1 MGKKKNKK
9 EETISSDDLGAVPK
23 EQVEEAVNPPES
35 SEPIK
40 ETVEKTEEEPEETK
54 ANEEILKPK
63 IEEIPE
69 TNFRQSETNI
79 GFCGHV
85 DHGKT
90 TLVKA
95 LSGVWTERYQD
106 ELNRGITIKLGY
118 AETEMVQCPTCNKI
132 YTMNLANNLK
142 PKKAQKGTCPDDGT
156 KLDFRRRI
164 SFVDAPGHEIL
175 MATMLSGASL
185 MDGAILLISATE
197 PCPMPQTREHLAAL
211 EIVKIEKII
220 IVQNKIDAV
229 SKEKALEHFHQIKD
243 FIKGTIAEKA
253 PIIPVSAIFNANI
266 DMLAAKIEE
275 LIPTPEFDDSSDL
288 LFNVARSFDVNK
300 PGSQIEELKGGVI
313 GGSIVQGK
321 VTAGDEIE
329 IRPGIKNQKGVY
341 EPVITRV
348 MSIFEGN
355 QQLRMARP
363 GGLIALGTELDPSYT
378 KSDQFIGNVAG
389 KPGSLPDVLTKVQ
402 IETHLLDKVLGAE
415 EEIIVEPIKRG
426 EFLMITAATMASAG
440 MVTDLGKNTM
450 YLDLKR
456 PICSPKGAIIA
467 LSRRIND
474 RFRLIG
480 YGYLQ

>member
-1 MGKKKNKK
+1 M
-9 EETISSDDLGAVPK
+9 EEVPD
-23 EQVEEAVNPPES
+23 
-35 SEPIK
+35 
-40 ETVEKTEEEPEETK
+40 TG
-54 ANEEILKPK
+54 
-63 IEEIPE
+63 
-69 TNFRQSETNI
+69 FRQSETNI

-95 LSGVWTERYQD
+95 LSGIWTERYQD

-118 AETEMVQCPTCNKI
+118 AETEMMQCPKCQKI
-132 YTMNLANNLK
+132 FTLNLANNLK
-142 PKKAQKGTCPDDGT
+142 PKKAQKGTCPDDGE
-156 KLDFRRRI
+156 KLEFRRRI
-164 SFVDAPGHEIL
+164 SFVNAPGHEIL

-229 SKEKALEHFHQIKD
+229 SKEKAIEHFHQIKD
-243 FIKGTIAEKA
+243 FIKGTIAENA

-266 DMLAAKIEE
+266 DLLAEKIEE
-275 LIPTPEFDDSSDL
+275 LVPTPEFDESSDL
-288 LFNVARSFDVNK
+288 LFNIARSFDVNK
-300 PGSQIEELKGGVI
+300 PGAPIEELKGGVV

-321 VTAGDEIE
+321 VSLGDEIE

-341 EPVITRV
+341 EPVNTRV
-348 MSIFEGN
+348 MSIYEGSQALN
-355 QQLRMARP
+355 FARP

-378 KSDQFIGNVAG
+378 KADQFIGNVAG
-389 KPGSLPDVLTKVQ
+389 KPGSLPEVQNKIQ

-415 EEIIVEPIKRG
+415 EEIVVEPIKKG
-426 EFLMITAATMASAG
+426 EFLMVTIATMASAG
-440 MVTDLGKNTM
+440 MVTEISKNTT

-456 PICSPKGAIIA
+456 PICSPKGAIVAI
-467 LSRRIND
+467 SRRIND
-474 RFRLIG
+474 PFRLIG
-480 YGYLQ
+480 YGYLS